1 MKREWT
7 REMKINVTGTARLA
21 VTAGLCASM
30 VMSALPV
37 QAFAV
42 EPAHAPTHEQ
52 ETGATVSEYDASL
65 GVRPDVTPIAS
76 KVQVATQDD
85 LRAAMENADV
95 AQIELTS
102 DIALKGEW
110 DPLEIEASRALT
122 ILGNGHTIS
131 GLSVFKNWLG
141 PNGTGVPGDGGSC
154 DYYCGFISNNL
165 GNVTISNLTFA
176 NAEVDVKVLSESKNS
191 TGSSC
196 LGVVVGNNMGTLALT
211 DVAVENSVVRGYT
224 KVGALVG
231 FAQGGK
237 VTLSRCA
244 VRNSEIVLEADGTD
258 PEASFAGVVL
268 GYGGKKA
275 SIENGIALSGNKTT
289 VADSVKWGTEVL
301 VDECGTRYVLYGGT
315 TKYGLT
321 NETYSVD
328 SSGVSAVALPAA
340 VDGYR
345 YESVGKA
352 LDVAKNGDTVE
363 LASNAQ
369 ESITI
374 PAGKVITLDL
384 AGHTLVGADN
394 GQGGIGNTVTNQGT
408 LTITD
413 SSASKT
419 GVIMGGTDAGTGT
432 AGRSGIAL
440 VNEGTCVINGGAVK
454 RGDDGTF
461 GNYTVHNK
469 ESGTMTIS
477 GGAVSNNSSRS
488 SLIRNDGIMEITG
501 GEIEQMKFNAVKNDS
516 GKLAISGGVITS
528 GDQALQNWCDATITG
543 GTLNGG
549 VYTWAM
555 DGAPEGYKFIT
566 TITGGVINGDVAAV
580 NYDGSDAVAHVV
592 ISGPAQIEGS
602 VLAYDRGSGSMQ
614 PGKNGDG
621 LLIEVSN
628 GTFTG
633 KVEPEFIVP
642 GSGLVVGEDGSLS
655 VIEAKLGFASDKVV
669 DGVLTY
675 DVKGGKASAISKA
688 DLLKLVSMN
697 VEGYTVSVDDSAL
710 PALNKAIGAADTSL
724 SFSFEFRAAKDAVKT
739 RATSDVAPLVLTVKL
754 TDSTVVPAPEPIQK
768 ATVTFDT
775 GIGSSF
781 QQVVEVGSKL
791 ERPADPTREGWKF
804 VGWFKSKAAN
814 GDVSDGWNFDKD
826 VVNADMT
833 LYGGWVKDAEQPPAK
848 PADPAKP
855 GSKDKLAQTG
865 DASMVAMAATSLAGA
880 AAVAAGALKRRR

>member
-1 MKREWT
+1 
-7 REMKINVTGTARLA
+7 
-21 VTAGLCASM
+21 
-30 VMSALPV
+30 
-37 QAFAV
+37 
-42 EPAHAPTHEQ
+42 
-52 ETGATVSEYDASL
+52 
-65 GVRPDVTPIAS
+65 
-76 KVQVATQDD
+76 
-85 LRAAMENADV
+85 
-95 AQIELTS
+95 
-102 DIALKGEW
+102 
-110 DPLEIEASRALT
+110 
-122 ILGNGHTIS
+122 
-131 GLSVFKNWLG
+131 
-141 PNGTGVPGDGGSC
+141 
-154 DYYCGFISNNL
+154 
-165 GNVTISNLTFA
+165 
-176 NAEVDVKVLSESKNS
+176 
-191 TGSSC
+191 
-196 LGVVVGNNMGTLALT
+196 
-211 DVAVENSVVRGYT
+211 
-224 KVGALVG
+224 
-231 FAQGGK
+231 
-237 VTLSRCA
+237 
-244 VRNSEIVLEADGTD
+244 
-258 PEASFAGVVL
+258 
-268 GYGGKKA
+268 
-275 SIENGIALSGNKTT
+275 
-289 VADSVKWGTEVL
+289 
-301 VDECGTRYVLYGGT
+301 
-315 TKYGLT
+315 
-321 NETYSVD
+321 
-328 SSGVSAVALPAA
+328 
-340 VDGYR
+340 
-345 YESVGKA
+345 
-352 LDVAKNGDTVE
+352 
-363 LASNAQ
+363 
-369 ESITI
+369 
-374 PAGKVITLDL
+374 
-384 AGHTLVGADN
+384 
-394 GQGGIGNTVTNQGT
+394 
-408 LTITD
+408 
-413 SSASKT
+413 
-419 GVIMGGTDAGTGT
+419 
-432 AGRSGIAL
+432 
-440 VNEGTCVINGGAVK
+440 
-454 RGDDGTF
+454 
-461 GNYTVHNK
+461 
-469 ESGTMTIS
+469 
-477 GGAVSNNSSRS
+477 
-488 SLIRNDGIMEITG
+488 
-501 GEIEQMKFNAVKNDS
+501 
-516 GKLAISGGVITS
+516 
-528 GDQALQNWCDATITG
+528 
-543 GTLNGG
+543 
-549 VYTWAM
+549 M

-724 SFSFEFRAAKDAVKT
+724 SFSFEFRAAKDAVKA

-775 GIGSSF
+775 GLGSSF

-804 VGWFKSKAAN
+804 VGWFKSKVAN

-865 DASMVAMAATSLAGA
+865 DASMVAMAATSLAAA